1 MFQPTTVTQLIAR
14 AQADIEARLPSSR
27 PQARRSL
34 LGILAR
40 MHADAVQGLYGY
52 LDWQARQI
60 LPDTA
65 DSEWLERHAKWRAG
79 ITRIAA
85 VAATGSVT
93 FTGTNGAT
101 IEAGTQLQDA
111 NGAIYTTNALATI
124 VAGSATVAITAQT
137 AGSAGNL
144 AAGTSLTLI
153 SPVTG
158 VQAQALVA
166 AGGLTG
172 GADTE
177 TDERLLARLL
187 NVLQT
192 PPAGGTLD
200 DYVVWALEAHPDVTR
215 AWAEENAMGAGT
227 VTVRFMTDNATVDGI
242 PDAGT
247 LATVL
252 AYISARRPAGL
263 AGCYVVAPIADPL
276 AMTIKLAPNTSAVQA
291 AAAAEIAD
299 VLLREAEP
307 GGTILISH
315 LDEAISLTAGE
326 TDHLIVTPAADI
338 THTAGHIA
346 VPGTITWQ
354 NLP

>member
-14 AQADIEARLPSSR
+14 AQADIAARLPGTS

-65 DSEWLERHAKWRAG
+65 DTDWLERHALWRAG
-79 ITRIAA
+79 LTRVPA
-85 VAATGSVT
+85 VAATGSAT
-93 FTGTNGAT
+93 FSGTNGAT
-101 IEAGTQLQDA
+101 IAAGTQLQDA
-111 NGAIYTTNALATI
+111 EGAIYTTDALAT
-124 VAGSATVAITAQT
+124 VAAGTASAAVTAQT
-137 AGSAGNL
+137 AGAASNL
-144 AAGTSLTLI
+144 AAGTTLTLV
-153 SPVTG
+153 SPVAG
-158 VQAQALVA
+158 VQAQAVVA
-166 AGGLTG
+166 VGGLTG
-172 GADTE
+172 GADAE
-177 TDERLLARLL
+177 TNERLLARLQA
-187 NVLQT
+187 VLQT
-192 PPAGGTLD
+192 PPAGGALD
-200 DYVVWALEAHPDVTR
+200 DYVVWALAAHPDVTR

-227 VTVRFMTDNATVDGI
+227 VTVRFMTDLATANGI

-247 LATVL
+247 VAAVQ
-252 AYISARRPAGL
+252 AYIDARRPAGL
-263 AGCYVVAPIADPL
+263 AGCYVVAPIADAL
-276 AMTIKLAPNTSAVQA
+276 AMTIKLAPNTSTVQA
-291 AAAAEIAD
+291 AAAAEIGD

-326 TDHLIVTPAADI
+326 TDHLIVAPAADI
-338 THTAGHIA
+338 THAAGHIA

>member
-1 MFQPTTVTQLIAR
+1 MFQRPTLPQLIVR
-14 AQADIEARLPSSR
+14 AQADIEARLPDSK

-34 LGILAR
+34 LSGVAH
-40 MHADAVQGLYGY
+40 MHADAAQGLYGY
-52 LDWQARQI
+52 ISWVADQI

-65 DSEWLERHAKWRAG
+65 DSEWLERHALWRAG
-79 ITRIAA
+79 LTPVAA
-85 VAATGSVT
+85 VASTGNATLS
-93 FTGTNGAT
+93 GTNGAT
-101 IEAGTQLQDA
+101 VDAGTQLQDA
-111 NGAIYTTNALATI
+111 DGAIYTTNAIATI
-124 VAGSATVAITAQT
+124 VAGTATAAVTAQT
-137 AGSAGNL
+137 AGAAGNL
-144 AAGTSLTLI
+144 AEGAILTFV
-153 SPVTG
+153 SPVAG
-158 VQAQALVA
+158 VQAQVLVA

-172 GADTE
+172 GADNE
-177 TDERLLARLL
+177 TPERLLARLA
-187 NVLQT
+187 NVMQT
-192 PPAGGTLD
+192 PPQGGTID
-200 DYVVWALEAHPDVTR
+200 DYVVWALAAHPNVTR
-215 AWAEENAMGAGT
+215 AWAEENTMGAGT
-227 VTVRFMTDNATVDGI
+227 VVTRFMTDNATVNGI

-247 LATVL
+247 VATVL

-276 AMTIKLAPNTSAVQA
+276 AMTIKLSPNTSAVQL

-299 VLLREAEP
+299 VLLREAAP

-315 LDEAISLTAGE
+315 LNEAISLTAGE